1 MSWQWIQVVPGVPH
15 LTYNYSPFESIYASE
30 TSHHPIMA
38 TIIGNSTEFRSTMGW
53 NDIPDTG
60 LSLTT
65 IRNGQFRALLNTISV
80 HRARKT
86 FNVASKAPTAEYR
99 LRYQSAKGFLIRVSY
114 VLSDLICFFAKDW
127 NEAANAIVAWVA
139 KCRKIKAE
147 NRPSA
152 CVVLT
157 TTDSNIVHDL
167 SSSRFELFC
176 NSRLQLSGSGNM
188 ALYFIR
194 DVQVFR
200 FQNPS
205 LSLPSE
211 LFDMMEASR
220 DSRVANCRL
229 WSTRTFSRMAGIMLP
244 HMAKS
249 SSSYLKYAEAL
260 DMTRLPRSISSVESW
275 LGRQWAD
282 LVSVTNAPELLT
294 HSVIP
299 ILGRCLAR
307 DAMRLGHSKT
317 FSMFSSTKLTS
328 ISSIQIYRCV

>member
-80 HRARKT
+80 HRARKPS
-86 FNVASKAPTAEYR
+86 NVASKAPTAEYR
-99 LRYQSAKGFLIRVSY
+99 LRYQSAKGS
-114 VLSDLICFFAKDW
+114 
-127 NEAANAIVAWVA
+127 WVA

-176 NSRLQLSGSGNM
+176 NSRLQLSG
-188 ALYFIR
+188 
-194 DVQVFR
+194 
-200 FQNPS
+200 
-205 LSLPSE
+205 
-211 LFDMMEASR
+211 EAAAGGR
-220 DSRVANCRL
+220 GCRP
-229 WSTRTFSRMAGIMLP
+229 RT
-244 HMAKS
+244 
-249 SSSYLKYAEAL
+249 
-260 DMTRLPRSISSVESW
+260 
-275 LGRQWAD
+275 
-282 LVSVTNAPELLT
+282 
-294 HSVIP
+294 
-299 ILGRCLAR
+299 
-307 DAMRLGHSKT
+307 
-317 FSMFSSTKLTS
+317 
-328 ISSIQIYRCV
+328 